1 MKTIEI
7 DDEVFAY
14 LQSKA
19 FAYIENPNL
28 TLRRILG
35 IEKRPTQQLRS
46 RPHVGSG
53 KKPKADLNELV
64 RAGLIREG
72 QRLTLRDYQG
82 RDVEGCESIV
92 SHGSLLWNGKR
103 YSMSDLARAL
113 LKQQGYK
120 SDSVRGPM
128 FWFNEDGVSI
138 KDIWEKHLANGIR
151 S

>member
-19 FAYIENPNL
+19 IAYVENPNL

-35 IEKRPTQQLRS
+35 IEKRSSQEVRT
-46 RPHVGSG
+46 RPHATQG
-53 KKPKADLNELV
+53 KKPKADLNEMV
-64 RAGLIREG
+64 KAGLIQEG
-72 QRLTLRDYQG
+72 QRLILRDYQG
-82 RDVEGCESIV
+82 REVKGCESIV

-103 YSMSDLARAL
+103 YSMSDLAREL

-138 KDIWEKHLANGIR
+138 KDIWEKYIA
-151 S
+151 SA